1 MFYCSVCEDIP
12 GDPIARVVDAET
24 GAGYS
29 LRQRDD
35 PQAFADL
42 VAAYEKQCADAR
54 PPEPEK
60 PAKPAKKT
68 KPE

>member
-1 MFYCSVCEDIP
+1 MIYVSVVEDVP

-24 GAGYS
+24 GSGYS

-35 PQAFADL
+35 PAKFADV
-42 VAAYEKQCADAR
+42 VAAYEKQCEDAR
-54 PPEPEK
+54 PKEDDK